1 MAKGEPFPR
10 SPAGT
15 ECSGSAAERGRERRP
30 LNVGPRGR
38 RAAAGSRGGF
48 SSARRLGRGDLR
60 GLRKDEERGPSAFPH
75 PAGLG
80 GRGAGAAARPSPC
93 PAELPSRRP
102 PLGGFAITSDSS
114 LRSKFG
120 SSLCVYTG
128 AELGAR
134 GAASRCRGGR
144 GHTHVTS
151 LARTGPRDTRR
162 CPPLQKNP
170 QNPAGIWL
178 PREGSHTYRGR
189 GVGVL
194 TAPGVPGR
202 EGDMLRLGVTVTRL
216 ALGASARR
224 KRA

>member
-114 LRSKFG
+114 LRRFQMH
-120 SSLCVYTG
+120 
-128 AELGAR
+128 AR
-134 GAASRCRGGR
+134 FPLNARSRD
-144 GHTHVTS
+144 H
-151 LARTGPRDTRR
+151 
-162 CPPLQKNP
+162 
-170 QNPAGIWL
+170 
-178 PREGSHTYRGR
+178 YRWSPK
-189 GVGVL
+189 VSMAV
-194 TAPGVPGR
+194 V
-202 EGDMLRLGVTVTRL
+202 VH
-216 ALGASARR
+216 
-224 KRA
+224 